1 MDCNLCI
8 GYSIMKKLFLVAAS
22 AVVLAG
28 CSSQAPNWLLK
39 DSCTQIGCG
48 EDLQFYP
55 NEQFGAQRQ
64 ARDWYGFEWGETSSA
79 YPPGHPKHQELKQK
93 EIAAGQTPW
102 HWNQ

>member
-1 MDCNLCI
+1 MDSNRYI
-8 GYSIMKKLFLVAAS
+8 GYFIMKNFLYFCS
-22 AVVLAG
+22 ALVLLSG
-28 CSSQAPNWLLK
+28 CSGTSDWVRGS

-48 EDLQFYP
+48 EGVVSYP

-79 YPPGHPKHQELKQK
+79 YSPSDPKHWELKRK
-93 EIAAGQTPW
+93 EIAAGQTPS

>member
-1 MDCNLCI
+1 
-8 GYSIMKKLFLVAAS
+8 MKKLLVLCS
-22 AVVLAG
+22 AVVILSG
-28 CSSQAPNWLLK
+28 CSTSSEWVRGS

-48 EDLQFYP
+48 EGLQFYP
-55 NEQFGAQRQ
+55 NEEFGAQRQ

-79 YPPGHPKHQELKQK
+79 YPPSNPKHWELKQK